1 MKEIKT
7 EKLKETA
14 IDNIGYIGAFVILL
28 AIIIAGFVLFDFNED
43 GKVNWADVL
52 FNGVLGIVA
61 FMLSRQQGIINGT
74 KAPTHQANFLAYG
87 KKVSAMIENNG
98 IDGIEEFCRERT
110 KLREQEVRENIMLKV
125 CISPK
130 RFAELREMTDEERAK
145 LLDKKQ
151 LRAFKKATGRVKVV
165 PVSPKAVLADME
177 TNDYSLDVTSPSK
190 AKDAWEYIRKAF
202 GSIFFP
208 VAVAF
213 IEVTANHD
221 SAAAIIFSIVMRAFV
236 IGTSFAMGMFSGL
249 KKAQLKDSIVRN
261 RIVFLSLYDTWR
273 ATHYPVRKI
282 EENCVI
288 ST

>member
-74 KAPTHQANFLAYG
+74 KLPTHQSNFLAYG
-87 KKVSAMIENNG
+87 KKVSALIENNG

-125 CISPK
+125 CSSETNSLPEIKMYGCSSTEDVLTSPKKTCVPSTKEVIKSPRKPCAVFLAGSQYTYKNISPEMAASCNPYIK
-130 RFAELREMTDEERAK
+130 RRSTLSF
-145 LLDKKQ
+145 
-151 LRAFKKATGRVKVV
+151 
-165 PVSPKAVLADME
+165 
-177 TNDYSLDVTSPSK
+177 SK
-190 AKDAWEYIRKAF
+190 R
-202 GSIFFP
+202 
-208 VAVAF
+208 
-213 IEVTANHD
+213 
-221 SAAAIIFSIVMRAFV
+221 
-236 IGTSFAMGMFSGL
+236 
-249 KKAQLKDSIVRN
+249 
-261 RIVFLSLYDTWR
+261 
-273 ATHYPVRKI
+273 
-282 EENCVI
+282 
-288 ST
+288 

>member
-7 EKLKETA
+7 DKLKETA

-61 FMLSRQQGIINGT
+61 FMLSRHQGVVNGT
-74 KAPTHQANFLAYG
+74 KSPTHQANYAAYG
-87 KKVSAMIENNG
+87 KKVSAIIESNAV
-98 IDGIEEFCRERT
+98 DGIEEFCRERT
-110 KLREQEVRENIMLKV
+110 LLREQEKRENIMLKV
-125 CISPK
+125 CIGAE
-130 RFAELREMTDEERAK
+130 RFAWLQTLADEQRAK
-145 LLDKKQ
+145 VLDKKQ
-151 LRAFKKATGRVKVV
+151 MRAYRKATGRIKVT

-177 TNDYSLDVTSPSK
+177 TNDYSLDVTAPSK
-190 AKDAWEYIRKAF
+190 AKDAWEYVRKAF
-202 GSIFFP
+202 TSIFFP

-213 IEVTANHD
+213 IEVTASHD

-236 IGTSFAMGMFSGL
+236 IGTSFAMGMFSGV

-273 ATHYPVRKI
+273 NKKTTKVDIKCNTI
-282 EENCVI
+282 
-288 ST
+288 